1 MIRKLLLLLM
11 LGALASCQGALPLM
25 HLPDGKAPLNE
36 IFSFEIELVSGP
48 AERVSV
54 DADMPSHGH
63 GMITEPVVTQIDATH
78 YQVDGMMLHMPGYWE
93 IYVEVTRDS
102 ESERFMLPLTL
113 EAWE

>member
-1 MIRKLLLLLM
+1 MRIKALLLLL
-11 LGALASCQGALPLM
+11 LGALASCQGPLPLL
-25 HLPDGKAPLNE
+25 HFPNGKAPLNE
-36 IFSFEIELVSGP
+36 IFSFEIELVDGP
-48 AERVSV
+48 AESVSV

-63 GMITEPVVTQIDATH
+63 GMITEPVVTKIDATH

-93 IYVEVTRDS
+93 IYVEVTRNS

>member
-1 MIRKLLLLLM
+1 M

-25 HLPDGKAPLNE
+25 HLPDGKAQLNA
-36 IFSFEIELVSGP
+36 IFCLDIELVSGP
-48 AERVSV
+48 DERVSV

-63 GMITEPVVTQIDATH
+63 GMITEPVVTKIDANH

-93 IYVEVTRDS
+93 IYIDVTRDGES
-102 ESERFMLPLTL
+102 ESFMLPLTL